1 MLPFQVDPNWYEHY
15 WYSPAKQQTV
25 RREQRARKLLT
36 SFLQAGY
43 VDARAPHTHCPGQ
56 FASAWPPGKRPAIG
70 KAVGGRLGC
79 WRKAP
84 TDQVAPMRRENTVK

>member
-43 VDARAPHTHCPGQ
+43 VMLARRTRIAPDNSQARGHR
-56 FASAWPPGKRPAIG
+56 ASDR
-70 KAVGGRLGC
+70 RLA
-79 WRKAP
+79 KL
-84 TDQVAPMRRENTVK
+84 